1 MVGVS
6 RDSVESHVRFRE
18 EYDVPFLLVSDLD
31 RRVIDAYG
39 ARRTLGLG
47 PTMRVTYLIDK
58 ERVIRGVYHHELV
71 IGRHHSDVLKGLHR
85 LVEAESADIGSA
97 RKERKA

>member
-6 RDSVESHVRFRE
+6 HDSVESHVRFRE
-18 EYDVPFLLVSDLD
+18 EYDVPFRLVSDSD

-39 ARRTLGLG
+39 VRRLLGLS
-47 PTMRVTYLIDK
+47 PTKRVTYLIDK
-58 ERVIRGVYHHELV
+58 ERVIRGVYHHEIA
-71 IGRHHSDVLKGLHR
+71 IGRHHSDVLKGLQR
-85 LVEAESADIGSA
+85 LVEAESADKSSA